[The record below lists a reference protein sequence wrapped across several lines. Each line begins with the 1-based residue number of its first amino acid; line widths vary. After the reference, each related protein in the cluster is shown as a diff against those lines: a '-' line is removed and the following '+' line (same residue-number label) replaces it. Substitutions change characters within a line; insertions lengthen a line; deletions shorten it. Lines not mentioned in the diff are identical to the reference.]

1 MSVISFLPIVIALGG
16 FYFLIKL
23 RCFFILHPKLIL
35 KEISSELKKPSAFS
49 SLMLALAGTL
59 GVGNIIGVA
68 VGISVGGTGSVFW
81 LLLSSLFS
89 SVIKYCEVAIAT
101 DKSAVGMAAVIS
113 KSFRRY
119 GGALAKIYT
128 LLCLLLS
135 LTMGTALQSRSIGE
149 IAELSIGVAPEA
161 LVLPLVIFL
170 LFFMLGGAS
179 LIEKGVKYIIPTTT
193 ILYVLMCLC
202 IIIPNFFGIP
212 ALVCDIL
219 SSAFNSRS
227 AYGGFLGFI
236 TSNALKEGFARGML
250 SNEAGAGTS
259 ALAHARA
266 EERSAFTGG
275 LFGMLEVLFDTVILC
290 PLSAF
295 AILLSG
301 IDFSKI
307 SPAAAVIISFKS
319 RIVFGDI
326 LLFIC
331 ILFFALSTILCWY
344 YYGSFCCEDLFGKKV
359 RRIFAAV
366 FILSCVIGLF
376 FSTSE
381 LISVTDTIL
390 FLMTLITLMT
400 LFRNSGRI
408 SELTDKFIKEKRGY
422 HK

>member
-23 RCFFILHPKLIL
+23 RGFFLLHPKLIL
-35 KEISSELKKPSAFS
+35 KEISAELKKPSAFS

-59 GVGNIIGVA
+59 GVGNIVGVA
-68 VGISVGGTGSVFW
+68 VGISVGGIGSVFW

-113 KSFRRY
+113 RSFRLY

-128 LLCLLLS
+128 VLCLLLS
-135 LTMGTALQSRSIGE
+135 LSMGTALQARSIGE
-149 IAELSIGVAPEA
+149 IAELSFGVAPEV
-161 LVLPLVIFL
+161 LVIPLVVFL

-179 LIEKGVKYIIPTTT
+179 LIEKGVKYIIPATT
-193 ILYVLMCLC
+193 ILYILMCLC

-219 SSAFNSRS
+219 SSAFRARS

-236 TSNALKEGFARGML
+236 TSSALKEGFARGML

-275 LFGMLEVLFDTVILC
+275 LLGMLEVLFDTVILC
-290 PLSAF
+290 PLTAF

-301 IDFSKI
+301 IDFNGI
-307 SPAAAVIISFKS
+307 VPAAAIILGFKS
-319 RIVFGDI
+319 RIFFGDI

-344 YYGSFCCEDLFGKKV
+344 YYGSFCCEDLFGKRV
-359 RRIFAAV
+359 RGIFAV
-366 FILSCVIGLF
+366 LFILSCIVGLF
-376 FSTSE
+376 FSTSG
-381 LISVTDTIL
+381 LISISDTIL
-390 FLMTLITLMT
+390 FLMTLITLIT
-400 LFRNSGRI
+400 LFKNSGRI
-408 SELTDKFIKEKRGY
+408 SELTDNFIKEKRGY